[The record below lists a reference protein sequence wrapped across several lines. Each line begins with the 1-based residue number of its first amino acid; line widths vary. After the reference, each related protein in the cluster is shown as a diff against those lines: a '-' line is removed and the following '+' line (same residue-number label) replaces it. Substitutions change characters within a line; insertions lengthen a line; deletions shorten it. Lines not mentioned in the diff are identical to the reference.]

1 MIRSS
6 AEPAKPK
13 RKGTRRVSTLTPAR
27 LARKRANDR
36 EAQRAIR
43 ARTKERIE
51 RLERELAELRSKQGH
66 DQTVQELLRR
76 NKAIEKELIRLK
88 EIMKVPMTS
97 STYTALGLTPRQLS
111 LPDKI
116 FPSTVYNGNL
126 SIGNDAIPSSHGSPF
141 PGDYNSLLDY
151 SQQYVPLRNDCEFLA
166 STVSCNIH
174 SNVSTPSSSAG
185 YSVGYIPISV
195 PTSVLPSN
203 NTSSSSLGAAC
214 DKNVVKM
221 EYDDVGHHATIPQE
235 LRLPD
240 MRHGEEI
247 THTQYL
253 NAGFCLGNLSLR
265 PTTAYSHSYMPHQQ
279 QQQSPWNMYPIH
291 YPSPHSSADHAI
303 GGAASIIFLWVSPRT
318 VASRPGQ
325 GDLPDSGTRITPL
338 PIF

>member
-1 MIRSS
+1 
-6 AEPAKPK
+6 
-13 RKGTRRVSTLTPAR
+13 
-27 LARKRANDR
+27 
-36 EAQRAIR
+36 
-43 ARTKERIE
+43 
-51 RLERELAELRSKQGH
+51 
-66 DQTVQELLRR
+66 LRR

-151 SQQYVPLRNDCEFLA
+151 SRQYVPLRNDCEFLA

-291 YPSPHSSADHAI
+291 YPSPHSS
-303 GGAASIIFLWVSPRT
+303 VR
-318 VASRPGQ
+318 
-325 GDLPDSGTRITPL
+325 
-338 PIF
+338 

>member
-1 MIRSS
+1 MIRSL

-13 RKGTRRVSTLTPAR
+13 RKGTRRVSTLSPAR

-88 EIMKVPMTS
+88 EIMK
-97 STYTALGLTPRQLS
+97 LS

-126 SIGNDAIPSSHGSPF
+126 STGNDAIASFQGSPF

-151 SQQYVPLRNDCEFLA
+151 SQQYFPLRNNCEFLA
-166 STVSCNIH
+166 NTVSCTIH
-174 SNVSTPSSSAG
+174 SNVSTPSSSVG
-185 YSVGYIPISV
+185 YSAGYIPISV

-221 EYDDVGHHATIPQE
+221 EYDDVGNHATIPQE

-265 PTTAYSHSYMPHQQ
+265 PGTAYSHSYMPHQ

-291 YPSPHSSADHAI
+291 YPSPHSS
-303 GGAASIIFLWVSPRT
+303 VR
-318 VASRPGQ
+318 
-325 GDLPDSGTRITPL
+325 
-338 PIF
+338 